1 MSPAVVIVTTDE
13 PAVNG
18 WQAATEAH
26 LAASTSALGRNLQE
40 QLDQLRK
47 EYGTVL
53 LERDEALKQ
62 VDRLRGFWA
71 ACSRDR
77 QNITRECDEAQ
88 AENERLRAQ
97 LDALP
102 GYHLT
107 DKGLAA
113 TAGPADP
120 EGVPTT

>member
-1 MSPAVVIVTTDE
+1 MTTDE

-26 LAASTSALGRNLQE
+26 LAASTSAIGRNLQE

-53 LERDEALKQ
+53 LDLAEALNANTRLSFDHAAALLAN
-62 VDRLRGFWA
+62 DRL
-71 ACSRDR
+71 
-77 QNITRECDEAQ
+77 TRE
-88 AENERLRAQ
+88 NGRLRAQ

-102 GYHLT
+102 GYRLT

-113 TAGPADP
+113 TEATD
-120 EGVPTT
+120 V